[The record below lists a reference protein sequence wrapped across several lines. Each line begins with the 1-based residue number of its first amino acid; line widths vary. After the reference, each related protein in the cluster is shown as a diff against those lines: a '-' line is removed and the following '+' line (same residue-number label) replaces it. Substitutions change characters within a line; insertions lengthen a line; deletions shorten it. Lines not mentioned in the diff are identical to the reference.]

1 MYIEN
6 CKSFKKHFKETINVK
21 FKKMTEKQRDYG
33 KVISIAVLA
42 AIILVGVLSSCTVY
56 RQPQMKITSVLAV
69 TAEGDTL
76 KLPIDVIRPI
86 YNYNHYPC
94 NRYPISPIYPFYY
107 SPNRYQPIYGQHPS
121 RPGNNINR
129 PNIPSNSGSGPN
141 ISSPVIVSPPPN
153 PPNPAKSNMK
163 KVN

>member
-6 CKSFKKHFKETINVK
+6 CRSFKKHFKETINVK

-56 RQPQMKITSVLAV
+56 RQPQMQITSVLAV
-69 TAEGDTL
+69 TAQGDTL
-76 KLPIDVIRPI
+76 KLPIDAIRPI
-86 YNYNHYPC
+86 YNYNHYPS
-94 NRYPISPIYPFYY
+94 NRYPVIPNYPFYY
-107 SPNRYQPIYGQHPS
+107 SPNRYQPIYSQHTS
-121 RPGNNINR
+121 RPGNNINT
-129 PNIPSNSGSGPN
+129 PSISGSGPN
-141 ISSPVIVSPPPN
+141 VSSPVIVNPPSN

-163 KVN
+163 KNN